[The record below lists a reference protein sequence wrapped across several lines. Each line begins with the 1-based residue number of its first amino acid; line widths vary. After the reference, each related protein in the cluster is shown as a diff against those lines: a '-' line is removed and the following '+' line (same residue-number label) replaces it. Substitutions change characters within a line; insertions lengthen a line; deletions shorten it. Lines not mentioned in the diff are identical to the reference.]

1 LAIHLSLVSSKK
13 TPPSGKRGR
22 NVCAKVIMA
31 LALVTAVVTGVDP
44 GAIFASVHAI
54 NVVLKHNRDI
64 AEGIPSAE

>member
-1 LAIHLSLVSSKK
+1 M
-13 TPPSGKRGR
+13 
-22 NVCAKVIMA
+22 CAKVIMA